1 MSPVIGP
8 SLSLPMM
15 PRVRIGLETP
25 LNPSYGTCGPND
37 GTCTPDDSEINDQ
50 ISLQIH
56 RLQCLMG
63 WISLD
68 LLSNLS
74 DYMWSRPSRG

>member
-15 PRVRIGLETP
+15 PIGLETP
-25 LNPSYGTCGPND
+25 LNPSDGTCGTND

-50 ISLQIH
+50 ISLQINPSSS
-56 RLQCLMG
+56 MFDG
-63 WISLD
+63 LD
-68 LLSNLS
+68 IA
-74 DYMWSRPSRG
+74 